1 MFFFFSSANLNTAF
15 VSPNPPKPHPPI
27 PPPLIFFFS
36 YKSVLLSLKRRVS
49 CTESFKQLSSNHVRL
64 GLKLRDPSEDL
75 CLFLQP

>member
-1 MFFFFSSANLNTAF
+1 MFFVFFLSKSEYSICLPQA
-15 VSPNPPKPHPPI
+15 PPPAPT
-27 PPPLIFFFS
+27 PLIFFFS

-64 GLKLRDPSEDL
+64 RLKLRDPSEDL